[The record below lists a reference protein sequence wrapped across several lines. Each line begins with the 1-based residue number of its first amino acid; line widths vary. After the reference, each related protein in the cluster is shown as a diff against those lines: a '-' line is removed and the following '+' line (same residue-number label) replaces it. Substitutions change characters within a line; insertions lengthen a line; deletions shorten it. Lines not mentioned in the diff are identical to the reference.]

1 LTITVESDFRRAKQR
16 VSQLGENMR
25 ATRVIVLGLAAGSAL
40 TAAYLANNFLDEPG
54 TEIAETK
61 KVETGEI
68 LVASRDIAVGDRIEE
83 TALSWTS
90 WPANQISPTMISRA
104 ANPDAKTKLSNGRA
118 RIPMFNGEPVHEK
131 KIVQPNDGGF
141 MAAILPKGRRAISVR
156 ISAETGAGGFILPN
170 DRVDVILTRKLAGG
184 SSGER
189 QLSETVLSNVRVLA
203 IDQTFKQDE
212 KGEQVVVGKT
222 ATLELE
228 LAQAEVVAMAESSG
242 QLSLALRS
250 IAESD
255 NTDLGDDAP
264 LLSEKFARGS
274 SGSEITISRWGV
286 KSYTTGSK

>member
-1 LTITVESDFRRAKQR
+1 MSR
-16 VSQLGENMR
+16 
-25 ATRVIVLGLAAGSAL
+25 TRVIVLGLAVGSAL
-40 TAAYLANNFLDEPG
+40 TAAYLAKSFLNKPG
-54 TEIAETK
+54 TEVVEIN
-61 KVETGEI
+61 KVEMGEI
-68 LVASRDIAVGDRIEE
+68 LVASRDIAVGDRIDDA
-83 TALSWTS
+83 ALSWES
-90 WPANQISPTMISRA
+90 WPANQIAPTMISKTG
-104 ANPDAKTKLSNGRA
+104 NPDAKTKLSNGRA
-118 RIPMFNGEPVHEK
+118 RIQMFNGEPINEK

-170 DRVDVILTRKLAGG
+170 DKVDVILTRKLSGG
-184 SSGER
+184 ASGER

-203 IDQTFKQDE
+203 VDQTFKQDE

-228 LAQAEVVAMAESSG
+228 LTQAEVIAMAESSG

-255 NTDLGDDAP
+255 NKALGDDGP
-264 LLSEKFARGS
+264 QLSERFAKGS

-286 KSYTTGSK
+286 KSYTTSSQ

>member
-1 LTITVESDFRRAKQR
+1 
-16 VSQLGENMR
+16 MR

-40 TAAYLANNFLDEPG
+40 TAAYLANGFLNKPK
-54 TEIAETK
+54 TETAEID
-61 KVETGEI
+61 KVEMGEI

-90 WPANQISPTMISRA
+90 WPSDQISPTMISRA
-104 ANPDAKTKLSNGRA
+104 ANPDAKTKLSDGRA
-118 RIPMFNGEPVHEK
+118 RIQMFNGEPVHEK

-170 DRVDVILTRKLAGG
+170 DKVDVILTRKLA
-184 SSGER
+184 GER

-255 NTDLGDDAP
+255 DTALGDDAP
-264 LLSEKFARGS
+264 QLSEKFARGS

-286 KSYTTGSK
+286 KSYTTSSK

>member
-1 LTITVESDFRRAKQR
+1 MSR
-16 VSQLGENMR
+16 
-25 ATRVIVLGLAAGSAL
+25 TRVIVLGLAVGSAL
-40 TAAYLANNFLDEPG
+40 SAAYLAKNVLNKPG
-54 TEIAETK
+54 AEVVEIS
-61 KVETGEI
+61 KVEMGEI
-68 LVASRDIAVGDRIEE
+68 LVASRDIAVGDRIDDA
-83 TALSWTS
+83 ALSWAS
-90 WPANQISPTMISRA
+90 WPANQISPTMISKSGG
-104 ANPDAKTKLSNGRA
+104 PDAKAKFDNGRA
-118 RIPMFNGEPVHEK
+118 RIQMFSGEPIHEK

-170 DRVDVILTRKLAGG
+170 DKVDVILTRKLSGG
-184 SSGER
+184 ASGDR

-203 IDQTFKQDE
+203 VDQTFKQDE

-228 LAQAEVVAMAESSG
+228 LAQAEVMAMAESSG

-255 NTDLGDDAP
+255 DTALGDDGP
-264 LLSEKFARGS
+264 QLSERFAKGV

-286 KSYTTGSK
+286 KSYTTSSQ